1 MARWLASFPVHR
13 ARHWLLSGPVILLLT
28 LLFAVVIVFVVPL
41 LVPPYNYTLV
51 VLFTLCALLIF
62 ALLYA
67 RLSAILD
74 TWLHPERLAYRKF
87 AEEYGQTLQLASGLT
102 DLFRLVSQTL
112 FSALNASSASMWL
125 YHTEENVL
133 ALAHFEGLTPPGD
146 LTELPVDIPVEHLSG
161 SQNIQALPESALHRG
176 CITLGVLIV
185 RALKWDKKLIGVI
198 GVGRP
203 RLGSGYDRDSI
214 ILLDWLADQ
223 VTLAVRNFQLEA
235 ELAETLNNVQ
245 MAYRQTIEVQEKERR
260 GLAAEL
266 HDDILGR
273 LTTMALTLRNCRK
286 RIGTSEEAVSTWL
299 EEVEKETLS
308 VNQRLREI
316 TQGLHP
322 TVLTNLGLISAIQAY
337 LDTIARQA
345 LPDSAPH
352 VITLTAQGFEN
363 DRIPD
368 ARLERDVYHI
378 TRQALDNA
386 VAHANA
392 QQVYIHLRWSSDA
405 VSVTVQDTGQGMSDA
420 PEQLMGQHGH
430 LGLLSMHERVRAWGG
445 RITFNTSAGHGTTVR
460 ASIPI
465 MQPSR
470 VPAHL
475 QAFTHHLSRRTQT

>member
-1 MARWLASFPVHR
+1 MARWLASFPLHQ
-13 ARHWLLSGPVILLLT
+13 ARHCLVSGLVILLLT
-28 LLFAVVIVFVVPL
+28 LLFAAAIDFVIPLFVPQSNHTLIVL
-41 LVPPYNYTLV
+41 L
-51 VLFTLCALLIF
+51 TLCALLVF

-67 RLSAILD
+67 RLSAMLD

-87 AEEYGQTLQLASGLT
+87 AEQYGQTLQQASGLT
-102 DLFRLVSQTL
+102 DLFRLVGQTL
-112 FSALNASSASMWL
+112 FSALSTASASIWL
-125 YHTEENVL
+125 YRAEENVL
-133 ALAHFEGLTPPGD
+133 ALAHFEGLTPPDD
-146 LTELPVDIPVEHLSG
+146 LSELPVDILAEHLNG
-161 SQNIQALPESALHRG
+161 SQDIASLPESALHRG
-176 CITLGVLIV
+176 CITLGVLVI
-185 RALKWDKKLIGVI
+185 RTLKWDKRLIGMI

-203 RLGSGYDRDSI
+203 RLGGGYDRDAVL
-214 ILLDWLADQ
+214 LLDWLADQ

-286 RIGTSEEAVSTWL
+286 RIGTSEGPVSAWL
-299 EEVEKETLS
+299 EEVEKETFS

-337 LDTIARQA
+337 LDYIARQP

-352 VITLTAQGFEN
+352 VITLTAQGFESE
-363 DRIPD
+363 RIPD
-368 ARLERDVYHI
+368 TRLERDVYHI

-386 VAHANA
+386 IAHANA

-405 VSVTVQDTGQGMSDA
+405 VSVTVQDTGQGMTDA
-420 PEQLMGQHGH
+420 PERLMGQRGH

-445 RITFNTSAGHGTTVR
+445 RLTFNTAAGHGTTVR

-465 MQPSR
+465 NQPSR
-470 VPAHL
+470 FPAHL